1 MKKINTIVYALLA
14 FLVAISFTSCQK
26 DEKIGG
32 TAVQDI
38 SGEFWVQ
45 VDDGTGKTADYS
57 KISIYNVASN
67 KPDSAWIDDAQ
78 SYYGLKAK
86 IHADVA
92 NKTFSV
98 SNADELYFGVQ
109 VTITDG
115 KILKG
120 AATAPGSKLK
130 TDSIYFKAQY
140 SDSPGVTF
148 MYSGYART
156 RFDSDDH

>member
-1 MKKINTIVYALLA
+1 M
-14 FLVAISFTSCQK
+14 VAVSFTSCQK

-32 TAVQDI
+32 TAVQDL
-38 SGEFWVQ
+38 SGEYWVQ
-45 VDDGTGKTADYS
+45 VDDGTGKTEDYS

-67 KPDSAWIDDAQ
+67 KADSVWIDDDQ

-92 NKTFSV
+92 AKTFSAN
-98 SNADELYFGVQ
+98 NANETYFGVK
-109 VTITDG
+109 VTITGG

-130 TDSIYFKAQY
+130 TDSIYFKAQF

-148 MYSGYART
+148 TYSGYART